1 MIDKKIVLLKVPK
14 YSLQNLTHLTTKIN
28 SNVCFHVKF
37 RNLKN
42 RAETEIEQNNIFLT
56 GTATHDGTAI
66 AQAVVQHLKNKI
78 HCRTMFVTHFKS
90 IIGDINAHMGFL
102 SEEEVLFLYK
112 VNIRQLDFFM
122 KTEFL

>member
-1 MIDKKIVLLKVPK
+1 MPK
-14 YSLQNLTHLTTKIN
+14 YLQQILTPDSKNNTKRVFSRKI
-28 SNVCFHVKF
+28 SSYLGTYLFIEP
-37 RNLKN
+37 
-42 RAETEIEQNNIFLT
+42 AETEIEQINTFLT

-78 HCRTMFVTHFKS
+78 KCRTMFVTHFKS

-112 VNIRQLDFFM
+112 VNIRQLDFFV

>member
-1 MIDKKIVLLKVPK
+1 MPK
-14 YSLQNLTHLTTKIN
+14 YLQQILTPDSKNNTKRVFSRKI
-28 SNVCFHVKF
+28 SSYLFIEPP
-37 RNLKN
+37 
-42 RAETEIEQNNIFLT
+42 ETEIEQNNIFLT

>member
-1 MIDKKIVLLKVPK
+1 MPK
-14 YSLQNLTHLTTKIN
+14 YLQQILTPDSKNNTKRVFSRKI
-28 SNVCFHVKF
+28 SSYLFIEPP
-37 RNLKN
+37 
-42 RAETEIEQNNIFLT
+42 ETEIEQINTFLT
-56 GTATHDGTAI
+56 GTATYDGTAI

-78 HCRTMFVTHFKS
+78 KCRTMFVTHFKS

-112 VNIRQLDFFM
+112 VNIRQLDFFV

>member
-1 MIDKKIVLLKVPK
+1 MNKID
-14 YSLQNLTHLTTKIN
+14 
-28 SNVCFHVKF
+28 
-37 RNLKN
+37 
-42 RAETEIEQNNIFLT
+42 IFLT

-112 VNIRQLDFFM
+112 VNYQLLNFFSV
-122 KTEFL
+122 KSLFFFKLNFFS

>member
-1 MIDKKIVLLKVPK
+1 MLPTGFDTPP
-14 YSLQNLTHLTTKIN
+14 Q
-28 SNVCFHVKF
+28 
-37 RNLKN
+37 KN
-42 RAETEIEQNNIFLT
+42 YFT

-78 HCRTMFVTHFKS
+78 QCRTMFVTHFKS

-112 VNIRQLDFFM
+112 VNKYFKYMYIPFFR
-122 KTEFL
+122 EID